1 MRPEFLTGYRFIT
14 VLLTTIALVV
24 SFSPLTSVVEEMNY
38 AWFYHL
44 LPTTPKTPNRTAI
57 IAIDDKSIEELGPWP
72 WPRHLLAD
80 VISQANRYGARAIA
94 LSLPLDTAQ
103 PRPSDSSLRA
113 ALTNKEKVH
122 LAPLL
127 DTLDDDA
134 VLARSIK
141 KAGNIILMEESAQW
155 PYDDSGSYTQGL
167 EVAPSG
173 NLGHLTPLM
182 PLIRFPSANTN
193 STTPPLPRF
202 SAVAAGSGLQ
212 PPLQHYYQIFQPL
225 AVRLSNSD
233 ILTPSF
239 ALTVAAYAQN
249 IPVSNIKIADG
260 QGIKLGSQILPT
272 DDSVRFYPRVHM
284 QQGRIR
290 VNSYSAANL
299 INGAISKRQLNG
311 KTVFIGLTAARYAQ
325 QLHGPANISITPLEW
340 VAATVEAIIDR
351 DYITTP
357 FWAYGLQRALII
369 CFGSL
374 LLALPRKLRKFSGI
388 WVSVVLAIITI
399 NLSLISFITQS
410 LWLPLALPALYLLS
424 AHFILAL
431 HVSIS
436 NRYAAIQDKLV
447 LAYRELAKNFQNLG
461 QLDQA
466 FEYLCLCG
474 NGGGQQEQLYELGLN
489 FERRRQFSKAI
500 TVYDHI
506 ASQKKSYRDIQ
517 ERLSHLR
524 SLPQALPQH
533 SNGGATATIVVDNA
547 SLERPVIGRY
557 QIEHE
562 LGRGGMGTVYLG
574 KDPKIGRT
582 VAIKTLPLTREFD
595 DSQLAEVRRRFYQEA
610 ETAGKLNHPNVVT
623 IYDAGEE
630 HDLAYI
636 AMDYVNGKTL
646 DEYADLGNL
655 LPIHEV
661 FEIGIKIADALSY
674 AHTNKVVH
682 RDVKPANVI
691 YDIHSGTLKVTDFGI
706 AYLTDNSKT
715 RSGLVMGSPYYMSPE
730 QIAGRK
736 VDGRSD
742 IFSLGVTLFEL
753 FTGHLP
759 FKADSMAN
767 LMYQITNEKHP
778 NVRKL
783 RPELP
788 ACLVSIFKNALAK
801 SANDRYKD
809 ATELKEELQRCKAKL
824 S

>member
-1 MRPEFLTGYRFIT
+1 MTGYRFII
-14 VLLTTIALVV
+14 VALTSFAIVA
-24 SFSPLTSVVEEMNY
+24 SFSPSTSVIDEISY

-44 LPTTPKTPNRTAI
+44 LPAPPKARSSTAI
-57 IAIDDKSIEELGPWP
+57 IAIDDKSIEKLGPWP

-80 VISQANRYGARAIA
+80 IVRQANRYGAQTVA
-94 LSLPLDTAQ
+94 LSFPLDTAQ
-103 PRPSDSSLRA
+103 PHPSDASLRA
-113 ALTNKEKVH
+113 ALTSKEKMH
-122 LAPLL
+122 LASLL
-127 DTLDDDA
+127 DSLDDDA
-134 VLARSIK
+134 VLTHTIK
-141 KAGNIILMEESAQW
+141 KAGNVILMEESTRW
-155 PYDDSGSYTQGL
+155 SKGESGSASQGL
-167 EVAPSG
+167 GVASNG
-173 NLGHLTPLM
+173 NPGYLAPFM
-182 PLIRFPSANTN
+182 PLIRLPAVKTN
-193 STTPPLPRF
+193 FTAPPLPRF
-202 SAVAAGSGLQ
+202 SAAAAGSGLQ
-212 PPLQHYYQIFQPL
+212 PPLQHYYQISQPL
-225 AVRLSNSD
+225 VMRLSNSE
-233 ILTPSF
+233 LFTPSF
-239 ALTVAAYAQN
+239 ALTVAAHALN
-249 IPVSNIKIADG
+249 IPPSGIKVADG
-260 QGIKLGSQILPT
+260 QGVILGTHILAT
-272 DDSVRFYPRVHM
+272 DPSLRMYPRIHIVKHS
-284 QQGRIR
+284 IR
-290 VNSYSAANL
+290 LNSYSAVDL
-299 INGAISKRQLNG
+299 INGNISRRQLNG
-311 KTVFIGLTAARYAQ
+311 RTVFIGLTAAGYTQ
-325 QLHGPANISITPLEW
+325 QLRGPANTSINPVEW
-340 VAATVEAIIDR
+340 DAATAEAILNR
-351 DYITTP
+351 DYITMP
-357 FWAYGLQRALII
+357 FWAYGMQRALIL
-369 CFGSL
+369 CFGAL
-374 LLALPRKLRKFSGI
+374 LIALPRKLRKFSGI
-388 WVSVVLAIITI
+388 WVSVVLAIVTI
-399 NLSLISFITQS
+399 NLSLLSFITQL

-424 AHFILAL
+424 THLILAL
-431 HVSIS
+431 HATFA
-436 NRYAAIQDKLV
+436 NRYAEIQDKLV

-474 NGGGQQEQLYELGLN
+474 AGSGQHEQLYELGLN

-500 TVYDHI
+500 SVYDHI
-506 ASQKKSYRDIQ
+506 ASQKKAYRDIQ
-517 ERLSHLR
+517 DRLYHLR
-524 SLPQALPQH
+524 SMPQALPQH
-533 SNGGATATIVVDNA
+533 SNGSATATIVVDNA
-547 SLERPVIGRY
+547 ALERPVIGRY

-595 DSQLAEVRRRFYQEA
+595 ESQLAEVRHRFYQEA
-610 ETAGKLNHPNVVT
+610 ETAGKLNHPNIVT

-691 YDIHSGTLKVTDFGI
+691 YDIHSGALKVTDFGI

-759 FKADSMAN
+759 FKADSMAH

-778 NVRKL
+778 NARKL
-783 RPELP
+783 RSGLP
-788 ACLVSIFKNALAK
+788 ACLVSIFNKALAK
-801 SANDRYKD
+801 RANDRYKD
-809 ATELKEELQRCKAKL
+809 AAALREELVRCKAKL

>member
-1 MRPEFLTGYRFIT
+1 MRGYRFLIIA
-14 VLLTTIALVV
+14 LTTLAIVV
-24 SFSPLTSVVEEMNY
+24 SFLPSTSVVDEMNY
-38 AWFYHL
+38 AWFYRL
-44 LPTTPKTPNRTAI
+44 LPVTAKTQTKTAI

-80 VISQANRYGARAIA
+80 IISQANRYGARTVA

-103 PRPSDSSLRA
+103 PRPSDASLRA
-113 ALTNKEKVH
+113 ALTNKEKSH
-122 LAPLL
+122 LGSLL
-127 DTLDDDA
+127 DSLDDDA
-134 VLARSIK
+134 ALAHSIK
-141 KAGNIILMEESAQW
+141 KAGNVILMEESARW
-155 PYDDSGSYTQGL
+155 SNSEGGSSTQGL
-167 EVAPSG
+167 EVVSTG
-173 NLGHLTPLM
+173 NPGHLAPLM
-182 PLIRFPSANTN
+182 PLFRFPAAKTN
-193 STTPPLPRF
+193 STIPILLRF
-202 SAVAAGSGLQ
+202 RAVAAGSGLQ
-212 PPLQHYYQIFQPL
+212 PPLQHYYQISQPL

-239 ALTVAAYAQN
+239 ALTVAAHAQN
-249 IPVSNIKIADG
+249 IPPSSIKVANG
-260 QGIKLGSQILPT
+260 QGIILGYRILPT
-272 DDSVRFYPRVHM
+272 DASLRVYPRIHTLKH
-284 QQGRIR
+284 RIR
-290 VNSYSAANL
+290 LNSYSAVDL
-299 INGAISKRQLNG
+299 INGNISKRQLNG
-311 KTVFIGLTAARYAQ
+311 RTVFIGLTAARYSQ
-325 QLHGPANISITPLEW
+325 KLRGPANTSINPVEW
-340 VAATVEAIIDR
+340 DAATAEAILDR
-351 DYITTP
+351 DYIATP
-357 FWAYGLQRALII
+357 FWAYGMQRTLII
-369 CFGSL
+369 CFGAL
-374 LLALPRKLRKFSGI
+374 LFALPRKLRKFSGI
-388 WVSVVLAIITI
+388 WISVVLAIVTI
-399 NLSLISFITQS
+399 NLSLLSLITQL
-410 LWLPLALPALYLLS
+410 LWLPLALPALYLLG

-431 HVSIS
+431 HATFA
-436 NRYAAIQDKLV
+436 NRYAEIQDKLV

-500 TVYDHI
+500 SVYDHI
-506 ASQKKSYRDIQ
+506 ASQKKAYRDIQ

-533 SNGGATATIVVDNA
+533 SNGSATATIVMDNA
-547 SLERPVIGRY
+547 ALERPVIGRY

-562 LGRGGMGTVYLG
+562 VGRGGMGTVYLG

-595 DSQLAEVRRRFYQEA
+595 DSQLIEVRRRFYQEA
-610 ETAGKLNHPNVVT
+610 ETAGKLNHPNIVT

-655 LPIHEV
+655 LPTHEV

-674 AHTNKVVH
+674 AHINKVVH

-691 YDIHSGTLKVTDFGI
+691 YDIHSGSLKVTDFGI

-759 FKADSMAN
+759 FKADSLAN

-788 ACLVSIFKNALAK
+788 ACLVSIFKKALAK
-801 SANDRYKD
+801 SADDRYKD
-809 ATELKEELQRCKAKL
+809 AAALKEELVRCKAKL

>member
-1 MRPEFLTGYRFIT
+1 MKGYRFI
-14 VLLTTIALVV
+14 VVALTTIAIVA
-24 SFSPLTSVVEEMNY
+24 SFSPSTSVIDEISY

-44 LPTTPKTPNRTAI
+44 LPAAPKTPSKTAI
-57 IAIDDKSIEELGPWP
+57 IAIDDKSIQKLGPWP

-80 VISQANRYGARAIA
+80 IINQANRYGARTVA

-103 PRPSDSSLRA
+103 PRPSDASLRA
-113 ALTNKEKVH
+113 VLTNKEKTH

-127 DTLDDDA
+127 DSLDDDA
-134 VLARSIK
+134 VLTRSIQ
-141 KAGNIILMEESAQW
+141 KAGNVILMEESARW
-155 PYDDSGSYTQGL
+155 SNSDSGPGMQGL
-167 EVAPSG
+167 QVDSSG
-173 NLGHLTPLM
+173 NPGYLAPLM
-182 PLIRFPSANTN
+182 PLVRFPAAYTN
-193 STTPPLPRF
+193 FTTPPLPRF

-212 PPLQHYYQIFQPL
+212 PPLQNYYQISQPL
-225 AVRLSNSD
+225 AVRLNNSD

-239 ALTVAAYAQN
+239 ALTVAAHAQN
-249 IPVSNIKIADG
+249 IPPSNIEVAEG
-260 QGIKLGSQILPT
+260 QGIILGSSIMPSDASL
-272 DDSVRFYPRVHM
+272 RFYPRIHM
-284 QQGRIR
+284 QEHR
-290 VNSYSAANL
+290 VLLNSYSAADL
-299 INGAISKRQLNG
+299 LNGNISKRQLNG
-311 KTVFIGLTAARYAQ
+311 RTVFIGLTAARYTQ
-325 QLHGPANISITPLEW
+325 QLRGPANTSIYPVEW
-340 VAATVEAIIDR
+340 DATTAEAILDR
-351 DYITTP
+351 DFITMP
-357 FWAYGLQRALII
+357 FWAYGMQRALII
-369 CFGSL
+369 CFGAL
-374 LLALPRKLRKFSGI
+374 LIALPRKLRKFSGI
-388 WVSVVLAIITI
+388 WVSVVLAIVCI
-399 NLSLISFITQS
+399 NLSLLSLITQ
-410 LWLPLALPALYLLS
+410 LIWLPLALPALYLLS
-424 AHFILAL
+424 THFIVAL
-431 HVSIS
+431 HAGIS
-436 NRYAAIQDKLV
+436 NRYSEIQDKLV

-500 TVYDHI
+500 SVYDHI
-506 ASQKKSYRDIQ
+506 ASQKKAYRDIQ

-533 SNGGATATIVVDNA
+533 SNGSATATIVMDNA
-547 SLERPVIGRY
+547 ALERPVIGRY

-595 DSQLAEVRRRFYQEA
+595 DSQLIEVRRRFYQEA
-610 ETAGKLNHPNVVT
+610 ETAGKLNHPNIVT

-655 LPIHEV
+655 LPTHEV

-674 AHTNKVVH
+674 AHINKVVH

-691 YDIHSGTLKVTDFGI
+691 YDIHSGSLKVTDFGI

-759 FKADSMAN
+759 FKADSLAN

-788 ACLVSIFKNALAK
+788 ACLVSIFKKALAK
-801 SANDRYKD
+801 SADDRYKD
-809 ATELKEELQRCKAKL
+809 AAALKEELVRCKAKL

>member
-1 MRPEFLTGYRFIT
+1 MRLDLMTGYRFII
-14 VLLTTIALVV
+14 VVLTTIAIVA
-24 SFSPLTSVVEEMNY
+24 SYSPATSVVDEFSY
-38 AWFYHL
+38 AWFYRL
-44 LPTTPKTPNRTAI
+44 LPDTPKNPNKTAI
-57 IAIDDKSIEELGPWP
+57 IAIDDKSIKDLGPWP

-80 VISQANRYGARAIA
+80 IISQAHRYGARAVA

-103 PRPSDSSLRA
+103 PRPSDASLRA
-113 ALTNKEKVH
+113 ALTNKEKTH

-127 DTLDDDA
+127 DALDDDA
-134 VLARSIK
+134 ILARSIK
-141 KAGNIILMEESAQW
+141 KAGNVILMEESAPW
-155 PYDDSGSYTQGL
+155 PKGESGSTGRGL
-167 EVAPSG
+167 EIVSNG
-173 NLGHLTPLM
+173 ERGHLAPPM
-182 PLIRFPSANTN
+182 PLIRFPVANIN
-193 STTPPLPRF
+193 STTPPLSRF

-212 PPLQHYYQIFQPL
+212 SPLQHYYQISQPL
-225 AVRLSNSD
+225 AVRLSNTN
-233 ILTPSF
+233 ILIPSL
-239 ALTVAAYAQN
+239 ALTVAAHAEN
-249 IPVSNIKIADG
+249 IPPADIKVADG
-260 QGIKLGSQILPT
+260 QGIGLDYGILPT
-272 DDSVRFYPRVHM
+272 DASLRFYPRVYL
-284 QQGRIR
+284 QQRHIR
-290 VNSYSAANL
+290 LNSYSAADL
-299 INGAISKRQLNG
+299 INGKISKQQLDNRA
-311 KTVFIGLTAARYAQ
+311 VFIGLTAARYVQ
-325 QLHGPANISITPLEW
+325 PLRGPANSIMNPVEW
-340 VAATVEAIIDR
+340 DAATVEAILDS
-351 DYITTP
+351 DYISTP
-357 FWAYGLQRALII
+357 FWAYGMQRALII
-369 CFGSL
+369 CFGAL
-374 LLALPRKLRKFSGI
+374 LLALPRKLRNFSGI
-388 WVSVVLAIITI
+388 WVSVVLAIVTI
-399 NLSLISFITQS
+399 NLSLLGLITQL
-410 LWLPLALPALYLLS
+410 LWLPLALPALFLLS
-424 AHFILAL
+424 THLIVAL
-431 HVSIS
+431 HASIS
-436 NRYAAIQDKLV
+436 NRYAEIQDKLV
-447 LAYRELAKNFQNLG
+447 VAYRELAKNFQNLG

-466 FEYLCLCG
+466 FEYLCLSG
-474 NGGGQQEQLYELGLN
+474 NGSGQQEQLYELGLN

-500 TVYDHI
+500 SVYDHI
-506 ASQKKSYRDIQ
+506 ASQKKGYRDIQ

-533 SNGGATATIVVDNA
+533 SNGTATATMVVDNA

-582 VAIKTLPLTREFD
+582 VAIKTLPLTREFED
-595 DSQLAEVRRRFYQEA
+595 TQLAEVRRRFYQEA
-610 ETAGKLNHPNVVT
+610 ETAGKLNHPNIVT

-646 DEYADLGNL
+646 DEYIDLGNL

-674 AHTNKVVH
+674 AHANKVVH

-759 FKADSMAN
+759 FKADSLAN

-783 RPELP
+783 RSELP
-788 ACLVSIFKNALAK
+788 GCLVSIIKKALAK
-801 SANDRYKD
+801 SADDRYKD
-809 ATELKEELQRCKAKL
+809 AAELKEDLVRCKAKL
-824 S
+824 A